1 MGDVMTEQLKK
12 FLQRNRD
19 LINQNNKESW
29 EEIYEKLPKQD
40 NLRGEFTQTILDAGI
55 NDPAMIMGYIPK
67 RYLYGS
73 NIKNYK
79 IPNSVTTIGSSAFYG
94 CSSLTSVTIPDKVT
108 KIGDY
113 AFMFCSSLTSI
124 NIPDSVTTIG
134 DDAFHECSKL
144 TSIVIGEGVTTI
156 GDGAFSWCSG
166 LTSVVIPNS
175 MTTIDRKAFYRC
187 DNLKE
192 ITFKGTRKE
201 ATQSGLGYLN
211 RKKWSEGSSVEKV
224 ICLDGVIEL

>member
-1 MGDVMTEQLKK
+1 MTLEKALDDIEFNRVLDTYDFPKAFSYLDEAEEREKLFLLLQEENLNPLTGFTKIPGQFLKK
-12 FLQRNRD
+12 CSK
-19 LINQNNKESW
+19 ITKI
-29 EEIYEKLPKQD
+29 EIPD
-40 NLRGEFTQTILDAGI
+40 TIT
-55 NDPAMIMGYIPK
+55 
-67 RYLYGS
+67 S
-73 NIKNYK
+73 
-79 IPNSVTTIGSSAFYG
+79 IGSSAFED
-94 CSSLTSVTIPDKVT
+94 CSRLTSV
-108 KIGDY
+108 
-113 AFMFCSSLTSI
+113 
-124 NIPDSVTTIG
+124 
-134 DDAFHECSKL
+134 
-144 TSIVIGEGVTTI
+144 VIGEGVTTI

-224 ICLDGVIEL
+224 ICNDGVIKYW